1 MCYIS
6 AISKQMRFEI
16 ICSFFSLWLSLFLV
30 FFLGERMR
38 FASALS
44 SNVLTKV
51 RFGGR
56 VLYIKRDDQ
65 RAIQDTVIKGNKSRK
80 LYHLSQTRPFP
91 HIVASYG
98 GAQSN
103 SMLALAQLISTV
115 SPSTQFYYF
124 TKPLP
129 KFLRDRPNGNLAV
142 ALQKGMT
149 LVEIDNQ
156 TYDELPHQHQQSF
169 SSNQD
174 QSPLSYYWVPQ
185 GKSMH
190 DNTPSLAAILSLPLI
205 LVLQELLTI
214 RSNTLFLPM
223 SWYS

>member
-1 MCYIS
+1 
-6 AISKQMRFEI
+6 
-16 ICSFFSLWLSLFLV
+16 
-30 FFLGERMR
+30 MR

-156 TYDELPHQHQQSF
+156 TYDELTRFPKISTPFPSLVKELLPHQHQQSF